1 MPSVCLLGAT
11 GFLGGSVLTDLQ
23 KDGSYEITALVRPG
37 KEQLVSARGVRV
49 VTGSFSDL
57 ALIEHT
63 SSAHDIV
70 INAADSDDLP
80 LTRSINR
87 GLAQA
92 RKNGKKGVL
101 VHVSG
106 TQLIE
111 SPPTGNLDEGWPVYD
126 DSDLA
131 QIKDIDELA
140 LHREIDL
147 EIARADL
154 SGEII
159 ASIICPGLIYGLGT
173 GPDKIIS
180 ALTPSMMS
188 LAMKRG
194 QVVVAGRGTN
204 IWPDVHVQDVVDL
217 IMLSLKHNLGT
228 SKPAGFE
235 RFYFAENGEHAKLPY
250 ARTLAS
256 LLSSHHLITT
266 TDILHVPAGDARAP
280 GWANNTTSRCRA
292 TRARKELG
300 WTPRFKMDEEGLGRD
315 VRDIL
320 EVWGKVNRG
329 SE

>member
-1 MPSVCLLGAT
+1 MPSVFLLGAT
-11 GFLGGSVLTDLQ
+11 GFLGGTVLTDLQ
-23 KDGSYEITALVRPG
+23 KDGSYEITALVRSG

-57 ALIEHT
+57 ALIEQT

-80 LTRSINR
+80 LTQREE
-87 GLAQA
+87 
-92 RKNGKKGVL
+92 GVL

-126 DSDLA
+126 DSNLE
-131 QIKDIDELA
+131 QIKGIDELA

-204 IWPDVHVQDVVDL
+204 VWPDVHVQDVVDL
-217 IMLSLKHNLGT
+217 IMLSLRHNLAT

-250 ARTLAS
+250 SRTLAS
-256 LLSSHHLITT
+256 LLSDKNLVRT
-266 TDILHVPAGDARAP
+266 TDILHVPAGDTRAP

-292 TRARKELG
+292 TRARRDLG
-300 WTPRFKMDEEGLGRD
+300 WKPRWRMDEEGLGRD

-320 EVWGKVNRG
+320 EVWGK
-329 SE
+329 